1 MTLPLIEFK
10 NISKSYCNKLSENN
24 LKERVIGLF
33 KPTYT
38 YSKVLDDISFN
49 LYTGKSL
56 AILGPNGAGKSTLI
70 KILSGIQYA
79 DKGNVKVLGMDPY
92 KNRKNLFKELGVVFG
107 HKNCLWWDLPLR
119 YSLEMVQPLYGL
131 DKVTF
136 NHDIKEITSLLN
148 ISHIMDKPVRLL
160 SLGERVKSELA
171 FNLSFRPKILFLDEP
186 TIGLDITSKHEIR
199 ELLKRLKQENGIG
212 YIITS
217 HDMGDID
224 GYVDDIILLHKGEK
238 KYHGDISSLKN
249 MISSLVRV
257 TLFYENSMEPSD
269 VLLRVNEI
277 AIKESII
284 LENKKL
290 NDENLSLEISL
301 HRDAYP
307 RFIQVLTTELNC
319 VFSVST
325 PSLEEMLRVKFKE
338 FN

>member
-1 MTLPLIEFK
+1 MTSPLIEF
-10 NISKSYCNKLSENN
+10 NNVSKSYCNKLNEGNF
-24 LKERVIGLF
+24 KERIIGLF
-33 KPTYT
+33 RPTYT
-38 YSKVLDDISFN
+38 YSKVLNDISFN
-49 LYTGKSL
+49 LHTGKSL

-79 DKGNVKVLGMDPY
+79 DKGCVKVLGIDPY
-92 KNRKNLFKELGVVFG
+92 KKRKNLFKELGVVFG

-119 YSLEMVQPLYGL
+119 YSLEMVQPLYDL
-131 DKVTF
+131 DKITF
-136 NHDIKEITSLLN
+136 NHDIKEIATLLN
-148 ISHIMDKPVRLL
+148 ITHLMDKPVRLL

-212 YIITS
+212 YVITS

-238 KYHGDISSLKN
+238 KYHGDINSLKN
-249 MISSLVRV
+249 MISSLVRI
-257 TLFYENSMEPSD
+257 TLFHENSMEQS
-269 VLLRVNEI
+269 VALQRVNEI
-277 AIKESII
+277 AIKESIK
-284 LENKKL
+284 LESKQL
-290 NDENLSLEISL
+290 NNEDLSLEISL
-301 HRDAYP
+301 HRDNYP
-307 RFIQVLTTELNC
+307 RFIQTLTTELNC